1 VLLPAYFLLRSV
13 RLTAAGGWRTPDR
26 LVAGAA
32 AGFIGMLLMPLA
44 LTVAFLGAA
53 LLGR

>member
-1 VLLPAYFLLRSV
+1 V
-13 RLTAAGGWRTPDR
+13 RLTIARRWSAPDR
-26 LVAGAA
+26 AAAGAA
-32 AGFIGMLLMPLA
+32 AGFIGMLLIPLALA